1 MKKNKKNKRIIP
13 REPIW
18 WMKFRNTLVTHSI
31 FHFIDNHRD
40 KKWLTNTRYKLLSL
54 VFLTSRSFFS
64 SHQSFCH
71 CDSSALFH
79 FFFPPLSRSPAF
91 FPLFALLPSQQS
103 HFIPFRRIILS
114 HSFQRHW
121 SFTNATLSVFARN
134 SLAWYVTLK
143 VLYSHYFTT
152 LHVYVFVWQG

>member
-1 MKKNKKNKRIIP
+1 MKNKKNKRIIP

-40 KKWLTNTRYKLLSL
+40 KKWLTNTRYKLLSF

-79 FFFPPLSRSPAF
+79 FFFPLCLVLPPFFLS
-91 FPLFALLPSQQS
+91 S
-103 HFIPFRRIILS
+103 HYYHLDNFISS
-114 HSFQRHW
+114 HSIALCFL
-121 SFTNATLSVFARN
+121 TLSNITDRSRTRHCPF
-134 SLAWYVTLK
+134 SLVTAWRDMW
-143 VLYSHYFTT
+143 H
-152 LHVYVFVWQG
+152 